1 MRVCSL
7 ANTNTA
13 AVPRMASP
21 WLLASPGRLQLEG
34 QRDAAALPW
43 IDAGVQ
49 RFIAELQSR
58 IRDGEPPGSQGF
70 GDRCRTCPG
79 RGDFSPAIT
88 GPASAITTPMT
99 MRKRRSGGAGE
110 PATGDGQILLK
121 ILGAAF
127 HHGNLQGGEDLQEAG
142 QG

>member
-1 MRVCSL
+1 M
-7 ANTNTA
+7 
-13 AVPRMASP
+13 
-21 WLLASPGRLQLEG
+21 LLRSPGSTPG
-34 QRDAAALPW
+34 FNGSSP
-43 IDAGVQ
+43 
-49 RFIAELQSR
+49 SSN
-58 IRDGEPPGSQGF
+58 PGSGMVSHPARKASAIAADFCDHDRGEGHRSEQLTQKIEMADSSQG
-70 GDRCRTCPG
+70 DQ
-79 RGDFSPAIT
+79 

-127 HHGNLQGGEDLQEAG
+127 HHGNLQGEEDLQEAG